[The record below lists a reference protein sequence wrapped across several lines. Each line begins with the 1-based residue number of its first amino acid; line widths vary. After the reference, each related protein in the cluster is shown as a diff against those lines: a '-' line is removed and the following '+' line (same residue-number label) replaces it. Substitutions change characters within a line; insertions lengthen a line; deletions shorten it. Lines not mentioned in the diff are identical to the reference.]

1 MVSTVTMM
9 METMMLTVMMTVT
22 VDSYDN
28 VDNDEVNIADDVVGN
43 DDVDD
48 DVDS

>member
-1 MVSTVTMM
+1 
-9 METMMLTVMMTVT
+9 MLIVMMIVI

-28 VDNDEVNIADDVVGN
+28 VDNDEVNIVDDVVGN

>member
-1 MVSTVTMM
+1 MTMM

-28 VDNDEVNIADDVVGN
+28 VDNDEVNIDDDVVGN
-43 DDVDD
+43 DDVDA

>member
-1 MVSTVTMM
+1 MTMM

>member
-1 MVSTVTMM
+1 MTMM

-48 DVDS
+48 DV